1 MNKLIKKEW
10 SGSWNGALMSAGT
23 NAKLIKDNGEKYVV
37 AGLSLAPAD
46 TVEGVNVCAMADKA
60 GCKKGCLFSA
70 GRGAFPNVINART
83 RKTEF
88 YRDDRKAFMATVE
101 GDINAFKYKCEKE
114 GVKPVIRLNVLSDI
128 NYMKLVKKFPTVQF
142 YDYTKNV
149 KWAFKEVPDNY
160 HLTFSYSGRDG
171 YKHLIDKVVNET
183 KHNVAVVFKDK
194 LPTTFMGRKV
204 IDGDVNDFRFDD
216 DKGVI
221 VGLKAK
227 GKARKDT
234 TVFVIK

>member
-1 MNKLIKKEW
+1 MLETKDIKF
-10 SGSWNGALMSAGT
+10 NGGLLSAGS
-23 NAKLIKDNGEKYVV
+23 NAKIIKDNGDEYIV

-46 TVEGVNVCAMADKA
+46 TVEGVNVCAMAECAD
-60 GCKKGCLFSA
+60 CKNDCLYTA
-70 GRGAFPNVINART
+70 GRGAMSNVQQARK

-88 YRDDRKAFMATVE
+88 YRDDKEGFMRVIE
-101 GDINAFKYKCEKE
+101 GDISAFKRKCELL
-114 GVKPVIRLNVLSDI
+114 GVKPAIRLNVLSDI
-128 NYMKLVKKFPTVQF
+128 NYMKTIKKFPDVQF

-160 HLTFSYSGRDG
+160 HLTLRYSGADV
-171 YKHLIDKVVNET
+171 YKPLVHKVIKET
-183 KHNVAVVFKDK
+183 SHNVAVVFRNE
-194 LPTTFMGRKV
+194 LPDTFMGRRV

-227 GKARKDT
+227 GKARKST
-234 TVFVIK
+234 SNFVVN